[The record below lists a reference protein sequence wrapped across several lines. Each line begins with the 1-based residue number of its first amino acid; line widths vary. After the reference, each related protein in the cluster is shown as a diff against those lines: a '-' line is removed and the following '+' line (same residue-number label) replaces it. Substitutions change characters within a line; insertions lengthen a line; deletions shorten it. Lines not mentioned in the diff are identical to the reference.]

1 MWRKSFQEVSVNVVC
16 NHGCKGGDMKF
27 KNCFIDGSG
36 NIWKTDTLIKASEN
50 LEISLFNL
58 DEISLDEVIRW
69 KLVNLRDYCVH
80 FSKVTDANLNVP
92 IILRDDGYIMVG
104 WHRVIKALSLEM
116 DSLPCKQFIINPE
129 PDFKM
134 E

>member
-1 MWRKSFQEVSVNVVC
+1 
-16 NHGCKGGDMKF
+16 MKF
-27 KNCFIDGSG
+27 QNCFIDGPG
-36 NIWKTDTLIKASEN
+36 NIWRIETLVKASEK
-50 LEISLFNL
+50 IPVFSLKL
-58 DEISLDEVIRW
+58 DLVSLDEVIRW

-80 FSKVTDANLNVP
+80 FTRVTDANLKLP